1 MLNDLNF
8 FHFIFDQ
15 LKVLIMYLG
24 LPRVG
29 LIANIQTHCHLQ
41 KSVCTLFRNV

>member
-29 LIANIQTHCHLQ
+29 LIANIQTHCHYRNL
-41 KSVCTLFRNV
+41 CTLFRNV